1 MVRVQTKVNNKKASC
16 KVIYLHPKLKL
27 FYKFVHH
34 STCYIT
40 ALGCTRSNCSCCLF
54 SWRSSLLK
62 LHSSL
67 LSLNFFS
74 DFSLRHHMVFW
85 AELFIFL
92 SDNFEL
98 LSHSSL
104 FHLSVFPLK
113 CSQVFPQA
121 SPHLQVSSLR
131 FLQVFTSISCFSFVL
146 SNMYCKI
153 SSNSL
158 HY

>member
-27 FYKFVHH
+27 FNKFVHH

-62 LHSSL
+62 LHSSP

-98 LSHSSL
+98 LFHSSL
-104 FHLSVFPLK
+104 FHLSNCLSIKV
-113 CSQVFPQA
+113 
-121 SPHLQVSSLR
+121 HLGFSVGSSSSSSFFSSLSPS
-131 FLQVFTSISCFSFVL
+131 FYQHKLLQLCAFQYVL
-146 SNMYCKI
+146 QNI
-153 SSNSL
+153 L
-158 HY
+158 